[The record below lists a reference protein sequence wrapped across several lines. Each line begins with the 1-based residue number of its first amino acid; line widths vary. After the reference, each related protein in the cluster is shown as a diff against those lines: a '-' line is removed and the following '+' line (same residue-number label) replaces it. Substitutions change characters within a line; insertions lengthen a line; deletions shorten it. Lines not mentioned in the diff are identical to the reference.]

1 VIKDRDDHIAE
12 LMAEENSDND
22 SDSDSSPDYEDDDK
36 GAKDEI
42 EEDPREM
49 PLRSMFPS

>member
-1 VIKDRDDHIAE
+1 VIKDRDNHIAE

-22 SDSDSSPDYEDDDK
+22 SDSDSSPDYEEDDR

-42 EEDPREM
+42 EEDSEEVPEGDA
-49 PLRSMFPS
+49 P